1 MKRKRILPLTISELE
16 ALHTKQLLARL
27 TRLHQCE
34 ESFDLSN
41 RTGSDDSEFIEFKQ
55 TSEWLTAFTDV
66 KQILS
71 QREHVPKI
79 SILARIKTAK
89 EHQGNSDR
97 TAKKLLPKK

>member
-1 MKRKRILPLTISELE
+1 MLPLTISELE

-34 ESFDLSN
+34 ESFDLSD

-66 KQILS
+66 KQVLS
-71 QREHVPKI
+71 QREHILKVP
-79 SILARIKTAK
+79 ILARIKAAK
-89 EHQGNSDR
+89 ERQRDSDR
-97 TAKKLLPKK
+97 KTISPRLKN